1 MLINV
6 TDYWVREE
14 GLVRW
19 IQFVTANN
27 EILPLYYFSI
37 TYFEK
42 GVISIT
48 IGD

>member
-1 MLINV
+1 LLIDV
-6 TDYWVREE
+6 TDYWVRE
-14 GLVRW
+14 GLARW

>member
-27 EILPLYYFSI
+27 EILPLYYLHIPSHFILMPNSSNI
-37 TYFEK
+37 
-42 GVISIT
+42 
-48 IGD
+48 